1 MFGLMMLLAGPCG
14 LLASRPGSQNTF
26 IQIVVPEKIQ
36 TNINDTSE
44 RDNEQ
49 ISYIIPI
56 DERPYTVHL
65 KQRYFV
71 ADNFMVYLYNQ
82 GSVNSHSSNIETQ
95 CYYQGNIEGYLN
107 SVVTLSTCSGLRG
120 ILQFEN
126 VSYGIEPLEYAVEFQ
141 HLLYK
146 LGKENSEFSIFN
158 NRKKNTEKYPMDYN
172 IFISKQLE
180 SDVTDLFPLYLE
192 VHIVMDKALYDY
204 LGSDSMIVTNK
215 VIEIVGLVNSMFTQF
230 KVTVVLSS
238 LELWSDKNK
247 ISTAGEADEL
257 LHRFL
262 EWKLSYLTL
271 RPHDIAYLFIYR
283 DYPYYVGATFPG
295 KMCVTR
301 YSAGIVLYPKEIT
314 LEAFSII
321 VTQLLALSMGISYDD
336 PKKCQ
341 CSESTCIMNPDAIC
355 LQNKPQMQIRARA
368 VCGNAV
374 VEGNEVCDCGN
385 ADQCGPNN
393 CCDPATCNLKDGAQ
407 CHRGACC
414 RDCQI
419 QAAGFECRPS
429 RHPDCDLSEFCNGTS
444 SECAPDVTIQNG
456 NRCKNRRFLCYA
468 GACAD
473 PDALCESIFGA
484 GSHNAPT
491 FCYEEIQIHTDR
503 FGNCGKNSANK
514 YIFCG
519 WRNILCGRVVC
530 TFPHQTPFQQDNG
543 DVIYAYV
550 RNHLCI
556 SLDPRLHPGMEDPL
570 TIQIGSACDFGRV
583 CSSKRVCENTELLTN
598 PADEC
603 TEKCNGRGVCNS
615 LGECNCTGGYL
626 PPTCESL
633 RGATRSMPPVGKG
646 LITEKHSG
654 KSKKRWLLG
663 FYIFLPIIIVP
674 TIVALAWNRLKKRF
688 TKEEESLSSRSRSEE
703 STHTYA
709 STTRSESGTQA
720 DTSRSKSEGSAQG
733 NTNRSKSQESK

>member
-1 MFGLMMLLAGPCG
+1 
-14 LLASRPGSQNTF
+14 
-26 IQIVVPEKIQ
+26 
-36 TNINDTSE
+36 
-44 RDNEQ
+44 
-49 ISYIIPI
+49 
-56 DERPYTVHL
+56 
-65 KQRYFV
+65 
-71 ADNFMVYLYNQ
+71 
-82 GSVNSHSSNIETQ
+82 
-95 CYYQGNIEGYLN
+95 
-107 SVVTLSTCSGLRG
+107 G

-301 YSAGIVLYPKEIT
+301 YSAGIVL
-314 LEAFSII
+314 
-321 VTQLLALSMGISYDD
+321 
-336 PKKCQ
+336 
-341 CSESTCIMNPDAIC
+341 
-355 LQNKPQMQIRARA
+355 
-368 VCGNAV
+368 
-374 VEGNEVCDCGN
+374 
-385 ADQCGPNN
+385 QCGPNN

-663 FYIFLPIIIVP
+663 FYIFLPILIVP

-688 TKEEESLSSRSRSEE
+688 TKEEESLSSRS
-703 STHTYA
+703 
-709 STTRSESGTQA
+709 
-720 DTSRSKSEGSAQG
+720 KSQDSAQTHSSS
-733 NTNRSKSQESK
+733 N